1 MGLKQTDINNLK
13 RMMDFESTMDDNQKK
28 LGWSW
33 QDVMTSSATI
43 NRYMLDGL
51 VELRYSSNRY
61 KNYMLTDAGVETIK
75 TELAAL
81 SKAESSMSKAESS
94 MSKAES
100 SIESSTESLS
110 EESIS
115 ELFEEVIGHDNV
127 KELLKEVLLA
137 EEPIHVLLYGPPAI
151 AKSMFLVD
159 IEKAAG
165 SLALP
170 LLGSST
176 SHAGMWDLLAE
187 RRPHYVLIDE
197 VEKMGLTDIAGLLSL
212 MENQRIIRAKVGRKL
227 DERLDCR
234 VIAAANRIDKL
245 PPEFLSRCWKWR
257 LEEYSSADF
266 IKVVESVLASREVLS
281 SSDAKKIAVGIE
293 GRTHDV
299 RDAVRVARLSRRI
312 GVNRA
317 LELFCKQ

>member
-33 QDVMTSSATI
+33 QEVMTSSATI

-61 KNYMLTDAGVETIK
+61 KNYMLTDAGIETIK

-81 SKAESSMSKAESS
+81 SEAESSM
-94 MSKAES
+94 ES
-100 SIESSTESLS
+100 SIESLS

-115 ELFEEVIGHDNV
+115 ELFEEVIGHDDI
-127 KELLKEVLLA
+127 KELLREVLLA

-227 DERLDCR
+227 DEHLDCR

-266 IKVVESVLASREVLS
+266 VKVVESVLANREELS
-281 SSDAKKIAVGIE
+281 ISDAKNIAMGIV

-299 RDAVRVARLSRRI
+299 RDAVRVARLSKRV